1 MNAIASFFH
10 EFGEVNGLLILGII
24 GMFLWVR
31 RLDARIH
38 KQHLAQLKDR
48 QDEINRLAAD
58 NHAYRERYLS
68 AFDRHTQRED
78 NTS

>member
-1 MNAIASFFH
+1 MFF
-10 EFGEVNGLLILGII
+10 
-24 GMFLWVR
+24 WVR
-31 RLDARIH
+31 GLDARIH